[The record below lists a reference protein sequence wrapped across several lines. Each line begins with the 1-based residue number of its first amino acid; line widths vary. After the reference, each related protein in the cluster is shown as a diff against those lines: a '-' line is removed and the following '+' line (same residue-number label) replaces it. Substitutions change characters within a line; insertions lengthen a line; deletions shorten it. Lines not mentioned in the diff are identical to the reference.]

1 MPQNLPGITEVWDEV
16 EIALDRVRK
25 NLTVL
30 PKEAGDGDPYRV
42 EEYVRLMEHD
52 LAMPSSPSP
61 RSPGPPWWGT
71 PKSPCNRSPKPH
83 TDAYGD

>member
-25 NLTVL
+25 NLTFL
-30 PKEAGDGDPYRV
+30 PKKAGDGDPYRV

-52 LAMPSSPSP
+52 LAHAIQRLSTLTWATMV
-61 RSPGPPWWGT
+61 G
-71 PKSPCNRSPKPH
+71 
-83 TDAYGD
+83 DAKVPL